1 MSGVSYVDS
10 ATGASGTEATSTNQA
25 TQITLETAIRD
36 RIGEVQASPTSN
48 TVLDRLKALLTGIV
62 LAAGANRI
70 GKVTVRASSDGADI
84 DPVAE
89 STFPSR
95 IGEVQASPTSNTV
108 LDRLKAL
115 LTGIVLAAGANRIG
129 KVTVR
134 ASSDGADIDPVAEST
149 FTSRIGEVQVSTTS
163 NTVLDRLKALLTGI
177 VLAAGANRIGK
188 VTVRASSDGADI
200 DPVAESTFTSRIG
213 EVQASPT
220 TNTVLGRLKAL
231 LTGIILAAGENHIG
245 EVGGRSIR
253 VSSSFTRPADT
264 ALHATGDNMADSTSA
279 PTVNTITGCARV
291 NGGSGVI
298 LG

>member
-36 RIGEVQASPTSN
+36 
-48 TVLDRLKALLTGIV
+48 
-62 LAAGANRI
+62 
-70 GKVTVRASSDGADI
+70 
-84 DPVAE
+84 
-89 STFPSR
+89 R

-220 TNTVLGRLKAL
+220 TNTLLGRLKDL

>member
-89 STFPSR
+89 STFTSR
-95 IGEVQASPTSNTV
+95 IGEVQASPTSNT
-108 LDRLKAL
+108 L
-115 LTGIVLAAGANRIG
+115 
-129 KVTVR
+129 
-134 ASSDGADIDPVAEST
+134 
-149 FTSRIGEVQVSTTS
+149 
-163 NTVLDRLKALLTGI
+163 LDRLKALLTGI

-220 TNTVLGRLKAL
+220 SNTLLDRLKAL
-231 LTGIILAAGENHIG
+231 LTGIVLAAGANRIG
-245 EVGGRSIR
+245 
-253 VSSSFTRPADT
+253 
-264 ALHATGDNMADSTSA
+264 
-279 PTVNTITGCARV
+279 
-291 NGGSGVI
+291 
-298 LG
+298 